1 MHLLGNHTNHHT
13 NHHPSPRDPVRG
25 SRQIV
30 SLGWSWVLGRGSWV
44 VGRGSRIIGRGRGRQ
59 REAEAVSRMNV
70 TCHTTQ
76 HSAAQHN
83 LPKFDFGECERKE
96 RSDGMPCGRREGR
109 KGRSKSKFQTV
120 HISHFTAHFTF
131 NSSSR
136 RRSIETDVNHQ
147 LRSFC

>member
-59 REAEAVSRMNV
+59 REAEGGRGSLSHERHLSHNTAQRSTAQPPKIRFWRVREKGAIGRNAVR
-70 TCHTTQ
+70 Q
-76 HSAAQHN
+76 
-83 LPKFDFGECERKE
+83 KGGKE
-96 RSDGMPCGRREGR
+96 GKVE
-109 KGRSKSKFQTV
+109 K
-120 HISHFTAHFTF
+120 
-131 NSSSR
+131 
-136 RRSIETDVNHQ
+136 
-147 LRSFC
+147 